1 MAPGLPAHISVSHR
15 HTFIYW
21 AYLEKLYKEN
31 CLSPFDSCVPIS
43 RRGRVLDGGVFLLL
57 LGSLVQA
64 YGESSDFELIALAQ
78 KQAGGADS
86 RKEYCMLSAELG
98 AF

>member
-21 AYLEKLYKEN
+21 AYLEKLYKET
-31 CLSPFDSCVPIS
+31 CLNPFDNCVPVS
-43 RRGRVLDGGVFLLL
+43 RRGRGLDGDGFFLL

-78 KQAGGADS
+78 KQAGGADF